1 MLCNPVGLQ
10 GKYVKLQPFTS
21 DFLDISN
28 PKAVLERTLRTYTCL
43 TVRKQRD
50 AAGLATDGCRRE

>member
-50 AAGLATDGCRRE
+50 AGGLATDGCRRE